1 MANLQG
7 TATLVGDPPSMIFAD
22 HAGYGF
28 NDFFFFMGRPSIF
41 FTVQAGMIAGALF
54 FYVYFAARG
63 GKKVA
68 VEQEKILTLVP
79 SVLLI
84 LMILGL
90 AVASFIYQGLSLAS
104 GVLVMVLACAGLL
117 WYKFV
122 RRESGEKVWA
132 LVKGLDWDTALF
144 LIGIFVVVGA
154 ISEVGLLDDFSAFL
168 SGLVGEN
175 VFAGFVVILG
185 VSTLISGF
193 VDNVPYIIVM
203 LPVASAMAANLSL
216 KPELYMFA
224 LLIGSC
230 LGGNLTPF
238 GASANV
244 VSLGILKKQGTLLNF
259 GQWLK
264 IGVPFT
270 LLTVAVS
277 AAFIWLVWR

>member
-1 MANLQG
+1 
-7 TATLVGDPPSMIFAD
+7 
-22 HAGYGF
+22 
-28 NDFFFFMGRPSIF
+28 
-41 FTVQAGMIAGALF
+41 MIAGALF
-54 FYVYFAARG
+54 FYVSFARKG
-63 GKKVA
+63 GKKIT
-68 VEQEKILTLVP
+68 VEQEEILTMVP
-79 SVLLI
+79 TALLI

-90 AVASFIYQGLSLAS
+90 AAASFIYQGLSLAS
-104 GVLVMVLACAGLL
+104 GLLVLILGCAGLF
-117 WYKFV
+117 WYRFI
-122 RRESGEKVWA
+122 RRESGEKV
-132 LVKGLDWDTALF
+132 LDLIKSLDWDTALF

-154 ISEVGLLDDFSAFL
+154 VSDVGLLDDFSAFL
-168 SGLVGEN
+168 ASVVGDN
-175 VFAGFVVILG
+175 VFTGFFIILG

-203 LPVASAMAANLSL
+203 LPVASTLAADLSL

-244 VSLGILKKQGTLLNF
+244 VSVGILKKQGTLLSF

-270 LLTVAVS
+270 LITVSVS
-277 AAFIWLVWR
+277 AAFVWLVWR